1 MQTDAFAIQEDRRA
15 RDLFALWAMWI
26 VVGTLLLWMLSGENA
41 GRYILYVLPPLL
53 IIVHLVLNRFRLP
66 LDGAGLIALALY
78 SLAVLATLAVN
89 PGLGFYAQRDLL
101 IIFGYIFIFS
111 LHMEA
116 PAVTADVVLLGLVGG
131 LLIEAQRQGVSFV
144 VDFSGSRGIL
154 ESGLAF
160 PLGVVLIYHMNERRW
175 GRALI
180 TAMIFVIAFKR
191 IAMVGVLAAVALDFL
206 THRLSQA
213 ASRRLFAAA
222 VVLACLVALFSTMIF
237 GELGTLAG
245 SVSSNA
251 VSLGRYSFAEALW
264 AHLSQGGMAHWL
276 FGFGPG
282 AADAWLAHKDILANP
297 HNDWLKILVDY
308 GAFGLLLLHGVLAVL
323 FPRTRLGNMLYLY
336 AAVLMITDNTLIYL
350 FHFAVVFLISRIPP
364 TAMAVHAAGRPRPAV
379 GHQAL

>member
-1 MQTDAFAIQEDRRA
+1 MQTDAFAIREDRRA
-15 RDLFALWAMWI
+15 RYLFARWAMWI

-41 GRYILYVLPPLL
+41 GRYILYALPPLL
-53 IIVHLVLNRFRLP
+53 IIVHLVLNRFRSP
-66 LDGAGLIALALY
+66 LDGAGLTALALY
-78 SLAVLATLAVN
+78 SLAVLASLAVN
-89 PGLGFYAQRDLL
+89 PSLGFYTQRDLL
-101 IIFGYIFIFS
+101 IIFGYILVFN

-116 PAVTADVVLLGLVGG
+116 PPVTADVVLLGLVGG

-154 ESGLAF
+154 ESDLAF

-175 GRALI
+175 GRALV
-180 TAMIFVIAFKR
+180 TAVVFIIAFKR

-206 THRLSQA
+206 AHRLSQA
-213 ASRRLFAAA
+213 ASRRVFAAA
-222 VVLACLVALFSTMIF
+222 VVLACLIALFSTMIF

-245 SVSSNA
+245 GLSSNA

-264 AHLSQGGMAHWL
+264 AHWSQGGMAHWL

-282 AADAWLAHKDILANP
+282 AADAWLAHKDMLANP

-308 GAFGLLLLHGVLAVL
+308 GAFGMLLLSGVLAVL

-336 AAVLMITDNTLIYL
+336 AAILMITDNTLIYL
-350 FHFAVVFLISRIPP
+350 FHFAIVFLISRIPP
-364 TAMAVHAAGRPRPAV
+364 TAKAGHPARRSWPAFS
-379 GHQAL
+379 HQAL